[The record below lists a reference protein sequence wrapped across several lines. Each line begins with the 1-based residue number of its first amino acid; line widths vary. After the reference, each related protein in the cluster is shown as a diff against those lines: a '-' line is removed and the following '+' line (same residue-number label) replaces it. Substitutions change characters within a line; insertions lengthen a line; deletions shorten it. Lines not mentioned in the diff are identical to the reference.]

1 MNSEG
6 NIILQTPQ
14 NAIFFKTCQQG
25 NAKEN
30 MPEQCLIRSPNFLM
44 FLSGKGLEKM
54 EIKWSQNM

>member
-25 NAKEN
+25 NSEEN
-30 MPEQCLIRSPNFLM
+30 M
-44 FLSGKGLEKM
+44 LEYC
-54 EIKWSQNM
+54 

>member
-25 NAKEN
+25 NAEED
-30 MPEQCLIRSPNFLM
+30 MPKYR
-44 FLSGKGLEKM
+44 
-54 EIKWSQNM
+54 